1 MREEVRK
8 KFLEAL
14 DIIYEGLPLRAETR
28 LHLAIWTE
36 FLRLW
41 IYAQFIHIL

>member
-8 KFLEAL
+8 KSLEAF
-14 DIIYEGLPLRAETR
+14 DILNEGLPLRAKTR
-28 LHLAIWTE
+28 LHLDIWTE

-41 IYAQFIHIL
+41 IDAQFIHIL